1 MRRLLL
7 IAGCLWATS
16 SLHAQDYGVPVM
28 PLYGDYGHAS
38 TAAEGALDGMANVV
52 SAQGSY
58 NLQTSEAAINMT
70 QAQSQEI
77 ANRQQYANTYFQM
90 RSQRDAYEAKKHP
103 RPTEEQLVQ
112 LAHSEAPKGL
122 PDGSFN
128 KESGKPNW
136 PTLLQYPDFAE
147 QRKVVE
153 TLLPKKSANG
163 MLGAQDAQQFTQA
176 VEQMAVTL
184 KRGITKVPP
193 QQYMTAYNYLKQ
205 LLYSTCQTQLP

>member
-1 MRRLLL
+1 MRRLLVML
-7 IAGCLWATS
+7 CCTFATS
-16 SLHAQDYGVPVM
+16 SAFAQDYGVPVV

-58 NLQTSEAAINMT
+58 NLQTSQAAINMT

-77 ANRQQYANTYFQM
+77 ANHLQYANTYFQM

-112 LAHSEAPKGL
+112 LAQQEAPKGL
-122 PDGSFN
+122 PADSVN
-128 KESGKPNW
+128 KETGKLVW
-136 PTLLQYPDFAE
+136 PALLQYPEFTSQE
-147 QRKVVE
+147 KVVE
-153 TLLPKKSANG
+153 SLLQKKSANG
-163 MLGAQDAQQFTQA
+163 MLGAQDAQQFTEA

-193 QQYMTAYNYLKQ
+193 QQYMDAYTFLNK
-205 LLYSTCQTQLP
+205 LLYSTCHTQLP

>member
-1 MRRLLL
+1 MRPLLL
-7 IAGCLWATS
+7 TVCCFLATS
-16 SLHAQDYGVPVM
+16 PVFAQDYVAPMV

-58 NLQTSEAAINMT
+58 NLQSSEAAINMT

-77 ANRQQYANTYFQM
+77 ANHQQYADTYFQM
-90 RSQRDAYEAKKHP
+90 RAQRDAYEAKKHP
-103 RPTEEQLVQ
+103 RPTEEQLVH

-122 PDGSFN
+122 PAGSVD
-128 KESGKPNW
+128 KESGKLNW
-136 PTLLQYPDFAE
+136 PRLLQYPDFAKQE
-147 QRKVVE
+147 QVVE
-153 TLLPKKSANG
+153 SLLKKKSANG
-163 MLGAQDAQQFTQA
+163 MLGAQDAQQFTEA
-176 VEQMAVTL
+176 IEQMAVTL

-193 QQYMTAYNYLKQ
+193 QQYMTAYDFLKQ

>member
-1 MRRLLL
+1 MRLLL
-7 IAGCLWATS
+7 VMACCTIATS
-16 SLHAQDYGVPVM
+16 SALAQDYGVPVV

-58 NLQTSEAAINMT
+58 NLQTSQAAINMT

-77 ANRQQYANTYFQM
+77 ANHQQYANTYFQM
-90 RSQRDAYEAKKHP
+90 RAQRDAYEAKKHP

-112 LAHSEAPKGL
+112 LAQSEAPKGL
-122 PDGSFN
+122 PDGSVN
-128 KESGKPNW
+128 KETGKLNW
-136 PTLLQYPDFAE
+136 PLLLQYPEFAPQE
-147 QRKVVE
+147 KTVE
-153 TLLPKKSANG
+153 GLLTKKTANG
-163 MLGAQDAQQFTQA
+163 MLGAQDTQQFTQA
-176 VEQMAVTL
+176 VEEMAVTL

-193 QQYMTAYNYLKQ
+193 QQYMEAYTFLNK